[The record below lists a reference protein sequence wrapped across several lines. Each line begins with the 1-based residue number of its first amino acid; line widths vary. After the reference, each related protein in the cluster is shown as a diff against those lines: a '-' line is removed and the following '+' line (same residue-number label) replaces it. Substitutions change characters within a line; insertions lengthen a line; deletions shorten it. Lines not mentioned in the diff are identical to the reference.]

1 MPSGRTEPHASSLA
15 GPLPTLTSAQLRR
28 RSPGRSGPSVLR
40 LPVVHPLFEGEAL
53 ILWAERPAPA
63 AGWAGPG
70 PARWAG
76 TWPPPHPGALAP
88 DALRALLRT
97 GLSPEGPPSGNQIGR
112 AHV

>member
-1 MPSGRTEPHASSLA
+1 
-15 GPLPTLTSAQLRR
+15 
-28 RSPGRSGPSVLR
+28 
-40 LPVVHPLFEGEAL
+40 VHPLFEGEAL

-97 GLSPEGPPSGNQIGR
+97 GLSPEGPPSGNLEEAASEKK
-112 AHV
+112 AHGWRVLERWR